1 MLFLLYA
8 AITLNWLIFFLNP
21 WSWSRRVLWISLSV
35 LLSESY
41 LGIGSFY
48 SFFGN
53 QHGLREPCGVVYHRA
68 GFFENKI
75 FAPENGD
82 NRPSLRFFKCIGK
95 FTYYF
100 FLNAVYNES
109 LCYLLY
115 SYTIWYNS
123 VSWDMDQN
131 ALDQLGHRIFK
142 STMSLE

>member
-75 FAPENGD
+75 FVPENGD

-95 FTYYF
+95 PTYYF
-100 FLNAVYNES
+100 FSMRSIMKVCTTCCMVTQFGIILFPEIWTKM
-109 LCYLLY
+109 LL
-115 SYTIWYNS
+115 TN
-123 VSWDMDQN
+123 
-131 ALDQLGHRIFK
+131 
-142 STMSLE
+142 

>member
-95 FTYYF
+95 PTYYF
-100 FLNAVYNES
+100 FSMRSIMKVCTTCCMVTQFGIILFPEIWTKM
-109 LCYLLY
+109 LL
-115 SYTIWYNS
+115 TN
-123 VSWDMDQN
+123 
-131 ALDQLGHRIFK
+131 
-142 STMSLE
+142 

>member
-95 FTYYF
+95 PTYYF
-100 FLNAVYNES
+100 LSMRSIMKVCTTCCMVTQFGIILFPEIWTKM
-109 LCYLLY
+109 LL
-115 SYTIWYNS
+115 TN
-123 VSWDMDQN
+123 
-131 ALDQLGHRIFK
+131 
-142 STMSLE
+142 

>member
-82 NRPSLRFFKCIGK
+82 NRPSLRFFKWIGK

-100 FLNAVYNES
+100 FSMRSMMKVCTTCCIVTQFGIILFPEIWTKM
-109 LCYLLY
+109 LL
-115 SYTIWYNS
+115 TN
-123 VSWDMDQN
+123 
-131 ALDQLGHRIFK
+131 
-142 STMSLE
+142 

>member
-21 WSWSRRVLWISLSV
+21 WSWSWRVLWISLSV

-53 QHGLREPCGVVYHRA
+53 QHGLREPGGVVYHRA

-75 FAPENGD
+75 FDPENGD

-95 FTYYF
+95 PTYYF
-100 FLNAVYNES
+100 FSMRSIMKVCTTCCMVTQFGIILFPEIWTRM
-109 LCYLLY
+109 LL
-115 SYTIWYNS
+115 TN
-123 VSWDMDQN
+123 
-131 ALDQLGHRIFK
+131 
-142 STMSLE
+142 

>member
-41 LGIGSFY
+41 FGIGSFY

-95 FTYYF
+95 PTYYF
-100 FLNAVYNES
+100 FSMRSIMKVCTTCCMVTQFGIILFPEIWTKI
-109 LCYLLY
+109 LL
-115 SYTIWYNS
+115 TN
-123 VSWDMDQN
+123 
-131 ALDQLGHRIFK
+131 
-142 STMSLE
+142 

>member
-41 LGIGSFY
+41 FGIGSFY

-82 NRPSLRFFKCIGK
+82 NRPSLRFFKWIGK

-100 FLNAVYNES
+100 FSMRSMMKVCTTCCIVTQFGIILFPEIWTKM
-109 LCYLLY
+109 LL
-115 SYTIWYNS
+115 TN
-123 VSWDMDQN
+123 
-131 ALDQLGHRIFK
+131 
-142 STMSLE
+142 

>member
-41 LGIGSFY
+41 FGIGSFY

-95 FTYYF
+95 PTYYF
-100 FLNAVYNES
+100 FSMRSIMKVCTTCCMVTQFGIILFPEIWTKM
-109 LCYLLY
+109 LL
-115 SYTIWYNS
+115 TN
-123 VSWDMDQN
+123 
-131 ALDQLGHRIFK
+131 
-142 STMSLE
+142 